1 MSNARN
7 LANLLGTGTTI
18 ATAKIADD
26 AITAA
31 KIATDA
37 VVADGLSSS
46 AISRGDLPADAI
58 LQVISTVATG
68 ADVKATSGFVDFD
81 QLVASITPISTSS
94 KIFVTATIYASS
106 GSGYRFGF
114 RIVRSGTAFHEPTS
128 AGNRRTTHTAGIG
141 TNTANMDGCFTISL
155 LDSPSST
162 AQRNYKV
169 QGIAEQSGTIY
180 LNRSAL
186 DTDNDTVF
194 RAVSSITAMEVAQ

>member
-1 MSNARN
+1 
-7 LANLLGTGTTI
+7 T
-18 ATAKIADD
+18 D
-26 AITAA
+26 
-31 KIATDA
+31 DA
-37 VVADGLSSS
+37 VVAAALATDSVGADALSSS
-46 AISRGDLPADAI
+46 AIARGDLPAGAI
-58 LQVISTVATG
+58 LQVVSTVATG
-68 ADVKATSGFVDFD
+68 ADTKSTSGFVDFD

-128 AGNRRTTHTAGIG
+128 ASNRRTTHTGGLG
-141 TNTANMDGCFTISL
+141 TNSANIDGCFTISL

-169 QGIAEQSGTIY
+169 QGLAEQSGTIY
-180 LNRSAL
+180 LNRSAT

-194 RAVSSITAMEVAQ
+194 RAVSSITVMEVAQ